1 MAKRKRNQQWWKEQ
15 RAVEKSL
22 NDLGYRTRQQP
33 GSGNRDI
40 TLQNDVVWHDSPIGH
55 LELEC
60 KWRETS
66 LWKSLLKWMG
76 GADLLT
82 LKCHENRKDQD
93 GRRYVVLRWDTFLAL
108 VGSAADRSEIA
119 ADLVTVDSKDYADYC
134 EKHRPDLLPSVEPD
148 KPWLTECL
156 SWEKAEDMARRN
168 NELLEEEDRRAR
180 IQSAHQNP
188 PQRKPKPNKLK
199 GRGFIPKAPRK

>member
-60 KWRETS
+60 KWREAS

-119 ADLVTVDSKDYADYC
+119 ADL
-134 EKHRPDLLPSVEPD
+134 PSVEPD

-168 NELLEEEDRRAR
+168 NELLEEDDRRAR

-188 PQRKPKPNKLK
+188 PKRKPKPNKLK
-199 GRGFIPKAPRK
+199 GRKFNA